1 MVNHDKYPNI
11 GELEDELRIA
21 DRTGNPAPAFRS
33 TLGAISNDIALA
45 VPYECARGWKTV
57 VARAAR
63 LHFLSSVLRR
73 KIATSKELTRGESVR
88 VWWWLAGLEPSNGVS
103 TFGVDHSLVRNQ
115 RLQELTC
122 WFLDEET
129 TVFKNAEK
137 ERAKRK

>member
-21 DRTGNPAPAFRS
+21 DRTGNPAPPFRS
-33 TLGAISNDIALA
+33 TLIGIANEIELA
-45 VPYECARGWKTV
+45 MPYELARGWKSA

-63 LHFLSSVLRR
+63 LYFLSCVLRR
-73 KIATSKELTRGESVR
+73 KVTTSKELTRGESAR
-88 VWWWLAGLEPSNGVS
+88 IWWWLAGLEPSM
-103 TFGVDHSLVRNQ
+103 GVDIRGTDRSLIRNQ
-115 RLQELTC
+115 RLQELTR

-137 ERAKRK
+137 ERAKKR